1 MCKRCVI
8 FTYDEVLDIVMKLE
22 VGAPLNFNPDWPVRT
37 TEAYPKS
44 IAPLIVPRFDMAAPV
59 PLAPLVQ
66 NPSLMKFSTPSPEAT
81 DIPSS
86 PSTTEITSTPLPAF
100 AAESLGVRELSWG
113 FEESWKP
120 GVVFNTRIE
129 SATKPTWRESMLHRR
144 CILPVPA
151 FFETHREET
160 YPSPKTG
167 KPIKRQYEFRVPD
180 QNIIFIGCI
189 WREGTFSM
197 VTTDANADM
206 APIHHRM
213 PLIMC
218 QEELPLWFGPDYQQ
232 LADRSEIRLE
242 ARPA

>member
-1 MCKRCVI
+1 MCKRCII

-22 VGAPLNFNPDWPVRT
+22 VGAPLNFNPDWPIRT

-44 IAPLIVPRFDMAAPV
+44 IAPLIVPEFDTAASAPV
-59 PLAPLVQ
+59 FAPG
-66 NPSLMKFSTPSPEAT
+66 
-81 DIPSS
+81 
-86 PSTTEITSTPLPAF
+86 
-100 AAESLGVRELSWG
+100 SLGVRELSWG

-129 SATKPTWRESMLHRR
+129 SAAKPTWQESMLHRR

-167 KPIKRQYEFRVPD
+167 KPIKRQYEFRIPGQD
-180 QNIIFIGCI
+180 IIFIGCT

-197 VTTDANADM
+197 VTTEANTDM
-206 APIHHRM
+206 ALIHYRM
-213 PLIMC
+213 PLIVR
-218 QEELPLWFGPDYQQ
+218 QEELPLWFGPNYQQ
-232 LADRSEIRLE
+232 LADRSKIRLE

>member
-1 MCKRCVI
+1 MCKRCII

-44 IAPLIVPRFDMAAPV
+44 VAPLIVPKFDTATSAPASS
-59 PLAPLVQ
+59 LA
-66 NPSLMKFSTPSPEAT
+66 TESPNE
-81 DIPSS
+81 S
-86 PSTTEITSTPLPAF
+86 LPAF
-100 AAESLGVRELSWG
+100 AAGSLGVRELSWG

-129 SATKPTWRESMLHRR
+129 SASKPTWQESMLHRR

-151 FFETHREET
+151 FFETHQEET

-167 KPIKRQYEFRVPD
+167 KLIKRQYEFRVPGQD
-180 QNIIFIGCI
+180 IIFIGCT
-189 WREGTFSM
+189 WRGSTFSM

-213 PLIMC
+213 PFIVR

>member
-1 MCKRCVI
+1 MCNRCII

-44 IAPLIVPRFDMAAPV
+44 IAPLIVPEFDTAAP
-59 PLAPLVQ
+59 A
-66 NPSLMKFSTPSPEAT
+66 
-81 DIPSS
+81 
-86 PSTTEITSTPLPAF
+86 PAF
-100 AAESLGVRELSWG
+100 ILGSLGVRELSWG

-129 SATKPTWRESMLHRR
+129 SATKPTWQESMLHRR

-167 KPIKRQYEFRVPD
+167 KPIKRQYEFRIPEQD
-180 QNIIFIGCI
+180 IIFIGCT
-189 WREGTFSM
+189 WREDTFSM
-197 VTTDANADM
+197 VTTNTNADM

-213 PLIMC
+213 PLIVR
-218 QEELPLWFGPDYQQ
+218 QEELSLWFGPDYQQ
-232 LADRSEIRLE
+232 LADRSKIRLK
-242 ARPA
+242 AQPA

>member
-1 MCKRCVI
+1 MCKRCII

-44 IAPLIVPRFDMAAPV
+44 VAPLIVLKFDTAAP
-59 PLAPLVQ
+59 A
-66 NPSLMKFSTPSPEAT
+66 
-81 DIPSS
+81 
-86 PSTTEITSTPLPAF
+86 PAF
-100 AAESLGVRELSWG
+100 TPGSLEVRELSWG

-129 SATKPTWRESMLHRR
+129 SATKPTWQESMLHRR

-167 KPIKRQYEFRVPD
+167 KPIKRQYEFRVPEQD
-180 QNIIFIGCI
+180 IIFIGCT
-189 WREGTFSM
+189 WRGSTFSM

-213 PLIMC
+213 PLIVR
-218 QEELPLWFGPDYQQ
+218 QEELPLWFGPNYQQ
-232 LADRSEIRLE
+232 LADRSKIRLE
-242 ARPA
+242 AQPA

>member
-1 MCKRCVI
+1 MCKRCII

-44 IAPLIVPRFDMAAPV
+44 VAPLIVPKFDTAAS
-59 PLAPLVQ
+59 APT
-66 NPSLMKFSTPSPEAT
+66 FTPG
-81 DIPSS
+81 
-86 PSTTEITSTPLPAF
+86 
-100 AAESLGVRELSWG
+100 SLGVQELSWG

-129 SATKPTWRESMLHRR
+129 SATKPTWQESMLHRR
-144 CILPVPA
+144 CVLPVPA
-151 FFETHREET
+151 FFETHREES

-167 KPIKRQYEFRVPD
+167 KPIKRQYEFRIPG
-180 QNIIFIGCI
+180 QSILFIGCI
-189 WREGTFSM
+189 WREDTFSM

-213 PLIMC
+213 PLIVR

-242 ARPA
+242 AQPA

>member
-1 MCKRCVI
+1 MCKRCII

-37 TEAYPKS
+37 TDAYPKS
-44 IAPLIVPRFDMAAPV
+44 IAPLIVPKFDTATAV
-59 PLAPLVQ
+59 PTSSLATKSFSSSS
-66 NPSLMKFSTPSPEAT
+66 SLPTFTPG
-81 DIPSS
+81 
-86 PSTTEITSTPLPAF
+86 
-100 AAESLGVRELSWG
+100 SLGVRELSWG

-129 SATKPTWRESMLHRR
+129 SATKPIWRESIEHRR
-144 CILPVPA
+144 CILPVLA

-167 KPIKRQYEFRVPD
+167 KLIKRQYEFRIPG
-180 QNIIFIGCI
+180 QEIIFIGCT
-189 WREGTFSM
+189 WREDTFSM

-213 PLIMC
+213 PLIVR
-218 QEELPLWFGPDYQQ
+218 QKELPLWFGPDYQQ
-232 LADRSEIRLE
+232 LANRSEIRLE
-242 ARPA
+242 SRPT

>member
-1 MCKRCVI
+1 MCKRCII

-44 IAPLIVPRFDMAAPV
+44 VAPLIVPKFDAA
-59 PLAPLVQ
+59 A
-66 NPSLMKFSTPSPEAT
+66 SA
-81 DIPSS
+81 
-86 PSTTEITSTPLPAF
+86 PAF
-100 AAESLGVRELSWG
+100 TPESLEVRELSWG

-129 SATKPTWRESMLHRR
+129 SATKPTWQESMLHRR

-167 KPIKRQYEFRVPD
+167 KPIKRQYEFRIPEQD
-180 QNIIFIGCI
+180 IIFIGCT
-189 WREGTFSM
+189 WREDTFSM
-197 VTTDANADM
+197 VTTNANADM

-213 PLIMC
+213 PLIVR
-218 QEELPLWFGPDYQQ
+218 QEELSLWFGPDYQQ
-232 LADRSEIRLE
+232 LAGRSKIRLK
-242 ARPA
+242 AQPA

>member
-1 MCKRCVI
+1 MCKRCII
-8 FTYDEVLDIVMKLE
+8 FTYDEVLDIMHRIE
-22 VGAPLNFNPDWPVRT
+22 VGAPLNFNPDWPVQGA
-37 TEAYPKS
+37 EAYPKS
-44 IAPLIVPRFDMAAPV
+44 IAPLIVPEFDTAVPV
-59 PLAPLVQ
+59 LTSPLA
-66 NPSLMKFSTPSPEAT
+66 TESPNE
-81 DIPSS
+81 S
-86 PSTTEITSTPLPAF
+86 LPAF
-100 AAESLGVRELSWG
+100 APGSLSVRELSWG

-129 SATKPTWRESMLHRR
+129 SVAKPTWQESMQHRR
-144 CILPVPA
+144 CILPVPV

-167 KPIKRQYEFRVPD
+167 KPVKRQYEFRVPG
-180 QNIIFIGCI
+180 QEIIFIGCT
-189 WREGTFSM
+189 WRGDAFSM

-213 PLIMC
+213 PLIVR

-242 ARPA
+242 SRPV

>member
-1 MCKRCVI
+1 M
-8 FTYDEVLDIVMKLE
+8 LKLE

-44 IAPLIVPRFDMAAPV
+44 VAPLIVLEFDTAVTATTSTLPV
-59 PLAPLVQ
+59 ETV
-66 NPSLMKFSTPSPEAT
+66 
-81 DIPSS
+81 
-86 PSTTEITSTPLPAF
+86 STPLPTF
-100 AAESLGVRELSWG
+100 APGSLGVRELSWG

-129 SATKPTWRESMLHRR
+129 SAVKPTWQESMQHRR

-167 KPIKRQYEFRVPD
+167 KLIKRQYEFRVPGQD
-180 QNIIFIGCI
+180 IIFIGCT
-189 WREGTFSM
+189 WRGSTFSM
-197 VTTDANADM
+197 VTTDANTDM

-213 PLIMC
+213 PLIVR
-218 QEELPLWFGPDYQQ
+218 QEELPLWFGPNYQQ
-232 LADRSEIRLE
+232 LANRSEIRLK

>member
-1 MCKRCVI
+1 MCKRCII

-44 IAPLIVPRFDMAAPV
+44 VAPLIVPEFDTAAS
-59 PLAPLVQ
+59 A
-66 NPSLMKFSTPSPEAT
+66 
-81 DIPSS
+81 
-86 PSTTEITSTPLPAF
+86 PAF
-100 AAESLGVRELSWG
+100 TSGSLGVRELSWG

-129 SATKPTWRESMLHRR
+129 SATKPTWQESMLHRR

-151 FFETHREET
+151 FFETHRKET
-160 YPSPKTG
+160 FPSPKTG
-167 KPIKRQYEFRVPD
+167 KPIKRQYEFRIPG
-180 QNIIFIGCI
+180 QNIIFIGCT
-189 WREGTFSM
+189 WRGGTFSM

-213 PLIMC
+213 PLIVR
-218 QEELPLWFGPDYQQ
+218 QEELPLWFSPDYQQ
-232 LADRSEIRLE
+232 LADRSKIRLE

>member
-1 MCKRCVI
+1 MCKRCII

-22 VGAPLNFNPDWPVRT
+22 VGAPLNFNPDLSVRT

-44 IAPLIVPRFDMAAPV
+44 IAPLIVPEFDTAASAPV
-59 PLAPLVQ
+59 FAP
-66 NPSLMKFSTPSPEAT
+66 
-81 DIPSS
+81 
-86 PSTTEITSTPLPAF
+86 
-100 AAESLGVRELSWG
+100 ESLGVRELSWG

-129 SATKPTWRESMLHRR
+129 SATKPTWQESMLHRR

-167 KPIKRQYEFRVPD
+167 KPIKRQYEFCVPGEAT
-180 QNIIFIGCI
+180 IFIGCT
-189 WREGTFSM
+189 WRDNTFSM

-213 PLIMC
+213 PLIVR
-218 QEELPLWFGPDYQQ
+218 QEELPLWFGPNYQQ
-232 LADRSEIRLE
+232 LADRSKIRLE